1 MLDLLRDGCGTESW
15 VPAGELG
22 SLRFDRDE
30 IMVAVERDDDELAR
44 RRHHGLGALPNRR
57 ALQVLLS
64 MPTGVA
70 VPVTFLRS
78 ADLRL
83 LLSLPTGVVDLDGTD
98 VRVALRPAVSLLSV
112 GVVARTWKQGLE
124 GVSPFA
130 SYCARYVVL
139 DGGRDQQA
147 RGFCVAEARYFGVG
161 LAVHRGGAVDWLVA
175 PAKFQATRF
184 SPASWLMAERLTAK
198 LWASAG

>member
-1 MLDLLRDGCGTESW
+1 
-15 VPAGELG
+15 
-22 SLRFDRDE
+22 
-30 IMVAVERDDDELAR
+30 MVAVERDDDELAR

-78 ADLRL
+78 VDLRL

-147 RGFCVAEARYFGVG
+147 RGFCVAEARFRCGPCSASRRRRRLACRTCKVSGHSVQSRVLADGRTTDGEALGV
-161 LAVHRGGAVDWLVA
+161 RWLISGRRPQRSLCSTPAA
-175 PAKFQATRF
+175 P
-184 SPASWLMAERLTAK
+184 
-198 LWASAG
+198 